1 MRILRTGVLSA
12 AALLITC
19 TPQIVDEAPTPT
31 QVIAA
36 AATPVPATPG
46 QTPTPAIAASEN
58 IRVTFPTAGDQV
70 SSTWVVEG
78 EARVFEATVGLRV
91 LDAGGNE
98 LLTTFATAS
107 GGAPEWGRFTK
118 RLNLPSGTLAQDLT
132 LQVFWSSPRD
142 GSDQDLVAINLEFE
156 P

>member
-1 MRILRTGVLSA
+1 MRILLTVVLSA
-12 AALLITC
+12 SALLLAC
-19 TPQIVDEAPTPT
+19 TPQDVDQAPTPT
-31 QVIAA
+31 QVKAS
-36 AATPVPATPG
+36 AATPAPATPT
-46 QTPTPAIAASEN
+46 QTPTPSVAASEN
-58 IRVTFPTAGDQV
+58 IRVTSPETGEKV

-118 RLNLPSGTLAQDLT
+118 RMNLPSGTLAQDIT

-142 GSDQDLVAINLEFE
+142 GSDQDLVAIKLEFE